1 MRQRDK
7 RQILDLIKTMQEGIC
22 YIIDSKSVSISSDSM
37 QILGDV
43 KAGGQFLAEVFWEEL
58 GCEEILLKI
67 QVLIKEIEDIQEISN
82 VEVDIEQ
89 RMVRISRL
97 LSALFRDIEEIVKGM
112 YTIVFL
118 PYKLS
123 MWDCMESIWEAAT
136 QDPLCT
142 CYVVPIAYYDRN
154 PDGTVGEMHYEGDQF
169 PQKLNVLHYSG
180 IDLEKMHPDVIYF
193 HNPYDDIN
201 RVTVTDPSF
210 HSKHIFSYTDMYVY
224 VPYYIAG
231 YFNSYEETKGYIIV
245 PGSVAADRTIV
256 QSETL
261 KRIYTANGI
270 PEEKLAVLGSPKT
283 DAVVRCKYAEADRP
297 IGWEGLASCEKVFLL
312 NTSITAFLTEQER
325 VKEIE
330 KMIRTILD
338 TPGAGVIWRPHPLFL
353 ATIKSMRPDQAPR
366 LAELVEY
373 VNEHSCAVI
382 DMLEDSSYSIY
393 FSDALISDYSSLEFQ
408 YALTEKPV
416 LSTTESQKMKE
427 SVLCCDFTE
436 NYFVND
442 GVSVEAF
449 VELVMKDSDYNKEK
463 RMDALRKSLVN
474 ADGTCGEKVHQYIM
488 QELAKMG

>member
-22 YIIDSKSVSISSDSM
+22 YIIDSKPMSPSV
-37 QILGDV
+37 QVLEDV
-43 KAGGQFLAEVFWEEL
+43 KAGGQFLLDIFSEETD
-58 GCEEILLKI
+58 CEDILLKM
-67 QVLIKEIEDIQEISN
+67 QELLKKIESVWETSK
-82 VEVDIEQ
+82 VEVNMNQ
-89 RMVRISRL
+89 RMVELSRL
-97 LSALFRDIEEIVKGM
+97 LGELFADIEETVKGT

-123 MWDCMESIWEAAT
+123 MWDCMESIWEAAS

-142 CYVVPIAYYDRN
+142 CYVVPIAYYDRK
-154 PDGTVGEMHYEGDQF
+154 PDGAVGEMHYEGDRF
-169 PQKLNVLHYSG
+169 PEKLHVLHYSC

-193 HNPYDDIN
+193 HNPYDDLN
-201 RVTVTDPSF
+201 RVTVTDPRF
-210 HSKHIFSYTDMYVY
+210 HSKRIFSYTDMYVY

-231 YFNSYEETKGYIIV
+231 YFNSYEESKGYIIA

-256 QSETL
+256 QSEEL
-261 KRIYTANGI
+261 KKMYHIGGI

-283 DAVVRCKYAEADRP
+283 DAVVHCKYDESDRP
-297 IGWEGLASCEKVFLL
+297 SGWEGLACCEKVFLL
-312 NTSITAFLTEQER
+312 NTSITAFLAEQDCLG
-325 VKEIE
+325 EIE
-330 KMIRTILD
+330 RTVHTVLN
-338 TPGAGVIWRPHPLFL
+338 TSGAGVIWRPHPLL
-353 ATIKSMRPDQAPR
+353 TATIRSMRLEQASR

-373 VNEHSCAVI
+373 VDEHPNAVI
-382 DMLEDSSYSIY
+382 DTLEDASYAIY

-416 LSTTESQKMKE
+416 LSTTESQKLKE

-449 VELVMKDSDYNKEK
+449 VELVMKDDDYNKEK
-463 RMDALRKSLVN
+463 RMEALRTSLVN
-474 ADGTCGEKVHQYIM
+474 TDGTCGEKVHQYIM
-488 QELAKMG
+488 QELTKMA